1 MIENI
6 EKGDDAF
13 GLARYLL
20 AKKDRNGQ
28 IRPRHDLIGG
38 TLTGRNARQLADEIE
53 CFHRLRPRLKSYVG
67 HVSLRTPAND
77 RLLTDTDWRE
87 IGDRWAKAM
96 GIAAYAIIHHG
107 DHIHLLFSR
116 VNPDGSVVADS
127 HDYRRGEA
135 AVRQIEKD
143 MGLIQVESSHLL
155 EPKKAVTHRKAPTR
169 TEIAMAECG
178 AVPKKY
184 TLQDL
189 LDMALQQQPTVTR
202 FIETLQQQG
211 VLVEP
216 NIATTGKFSGFA
228 YWFEDRRF
236 TSKSL
241 GRGYTLANMHRR
253 GLTYEPDRD
262 LAALHGCRARAADY
276 SAHAGVAADD
286 AIAASSRTYCPV
298 AVADEYDAGTS
309 ASLAD
314 GDRQGDRAEPPSPT
328 ADGRDAGQP
337 AEPAAGEPR
346 TGSGTSDAEYGKKPE
361 RPPAAADAGILGN
374 TAPGADQADL
384 VDRPREKQGLSPEP
398 AGNEEDGSRSGNP
411 DTEKPRSGNG
421 NRSTGR
427 TTGCLAAPD
436 TEMEGGHLHTGDS
449 DHQSDGT
456 LDMVIASHIPTD
468 GHFWLDLFAKQRATR
483 PSETKRLVITT
494 SSQNDEHLLNQS
506 QKRQTELLRSLVSL
520 GFTLQKRGKI
530 IWVWRNGIPLYVLS
544 PDVGSRQSSRYSWR
558 TPDGRSSGDAI
569 DLLHVEMGL
578 TMAQTF
584 YLLNGIPT
592 LGRKPLSIQLPPS
605 FVLPDRLLDKKP
617 SRSFITIIPHG
628 NIAYPQTTSPGV
640 RAQPEEKYLDMVE
653 AAEFGQ
659 ETAPRKSI
667 GIPVPVV
674 IPAPLP
680 NASPQR
686 DEGAGDEDGKEDDD
700 PWHTMSW

>member
-77 RLLTDTDWRE
+77 RLLKDTEWRE

-116 VNPDGSVVADS
+116 VNPDGSVVSDS
-127 HDYRRGEA
+127 QDYRRGEA
-135 AVRQIEKD
+135 AVRRIEKD

-169 TEIAMAECG
+169 TEIAMAERG
-178 AVPKKY
+178 ALPKKY

-189 LDMALQQQPTVTR
+189 LDMALQPRPTVTR
-202 FIETLQQQG
+202 FIEILEQFG
-211 VLVEP
+211 VVVEP
-216 NIATTGKFSGFA
+216 NIAGTGKFSGFA
-228 YWFEDRRF
+228 YWFEETRF

-241 GRGYTLANMHRR
+241 GRGYTLANMQKK

-262 LAALHGCRARAADY
+262 LAALHGCRTRTADC
-276 SAHAGVAADD
+276 SAHAVIATNAPTAESAKPDNPVAA
-286 AIAASSRTYCPV
+286 
-298 AVADEYDAGTS
+298 ADEYDAKT
-309 ASLAD
+309 AAIPAD
-314 GDRQGDRAEPPSPT
+314 GNRPGDCAEPS
-328 ADGRDAGQP
+328 ADGANGGDSGPSIESSEGESGTLFAEKDAG
-337 AEPAAGEPR
+337 
-346 TGSGTSDAEYGKKPE
+346 YGNQSE
-361 RPPAAADAGILGN
+361 RPHAAADAGILEN
-374 TAPGADQADL
+374 TAPGPDQADL

-398 AGNEEDGSRSGNP
+398 AGNEEDGSRSGKP

-427 TTGCLAAPD
+427 TTGGLATPD
-436 TEMEGGHLHTGDS
+436 TEMEGDHTHTGDS

-456 LDMVIASHIPTD
+456 LDMVITSHIPTAVP
-468 GHFWLDLFAKQRATR
+468 FWSDLFAKQRAR
-483 PSETKRLVITT
+483 SSETKRRIITIN
-494 SSQNDEHLLNQS
+494 SKIDDQMLSW
-506 QKRQTELLRSLVSL
+506 KRQTNLLRVLGKL
-520 GFTLQKRGKI
+520 GFTLQKRGKF
-530 IWVWRNGIPLYVLS
+530 IWVWRDGFPLYVLS
-544 PDVGSRQSSRYSWR
+544 PDFGMPQSSRYRWR
-558 TPDGRSSGDAI
+558 TPDGRSNGDAI

-617 SRSFITIIPHG
+617 SRSVTIITPHG
-628 NIAYPQTTSPGV
+628 NIVYPQTTSPGV